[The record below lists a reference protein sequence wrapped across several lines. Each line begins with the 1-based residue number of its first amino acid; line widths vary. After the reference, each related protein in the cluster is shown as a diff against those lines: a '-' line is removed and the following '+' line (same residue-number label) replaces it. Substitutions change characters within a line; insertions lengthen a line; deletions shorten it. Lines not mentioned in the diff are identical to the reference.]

1 MAPRL
6 TLISPDFT
14 RLWFGQAVSSIGDM
28 VFSTT
33 LMLWVATVLA
43 KDESWAPAA
52 VSGVLVAGGTAVL
65 VVGPIAG
72 VFVDRWDKRRTMLGT
87 EVLRGGLVA
96 LLAVV
101 SFLPADALPAGV
113 WLALVYGTVLL
124 LHAAARFFAPAR
136 FTIIADL
143 VTGEADRA
151 RAAGITQA
159 TSQTALIVGP
169 PLAAPLF
176 FTVGVQ
182 WAMLFNALSYL
193 VSYVAISSVRVAPA
207 STALPETAP
216 VGGSGTGKAAGHRS
230 GVLREF
236 VAGLRFFGR
245 SKFLVALLVFAVIGQ
260 FGVGA
265 LNTLNIFFTTENL
278 GMSARLFGYVGM
290 AIGVGGIVGALCAGR
305 VVQWIGARRTTWVS
319 LLVSGALLV
328 AYSRQTG
335 FIGGITLL
343 VLFTIPL
350 TVLNTAMAPLL
361 LSAASAE
368 YRGRVV
374 AVFQPMTQL
383 AAMVAAALS
392 GWLAGTLL
400 RDFEGS
406 VAGLRFGPIDTI
418 IAVAGLCILLSG
430 LYARSALPDTETA
443 EDGGPAGGPPGE
455 ETAGKE
461 TAGEPTGPAEE
472 ATPKAAA
479 VSTPAP
485 PRRGSTE

>member
-1 MAPRL
+1 MAPRPI
-6 TLISPDFT
+6 LINRDYT
-14 RLWFGQAVSSIGDM
+14 RLWFGQAVSSVGDM

-43 KDESWAPAA
+43 KDETWAPAA

-87 EVLRGGLVA
+87 EALRGGLVA
-96 LLAVV
+96 LLAAV

-113 WLALVYGTVLL
+113 WLVLVYGTVLV
-124 LHAAARFFAPAR
+124 LHASARFFAPAR

-176 FTVGVQ
+176 FTLGVQ

-193 VSYVAISSVRVAPA
+193 VSYVAIHAVRVEPSKPAPA
-207 STALPETAP
+207 D
-216 VGGSGTGKAAGHRS
+216 GGGTGKAAAGRS
-230 GVLREF
+230 GVLPEF
-236 VAGLRFFGR
+236 VAGLRFFRR
-245 SKFLVALLVFAVIGQ
+245 STFLVALLVFAVIGQ
-260 FGVGA
+260 FGAGA

-290 AIGVGGIVGALCAGR
+290 AIGVGGVVGALCAGR
-305 VVQWIGARRTTWVS
+305 VVQWLGARRTTWVS
-319 LLVSGALLV
+319 LLVSGTLLV
-328 AYSRQTG
+328 VYSRQTG
-335 FIGGITLL
+335 FVGGIVVL
-343 VLFTIPL
+343 VLFTVPI

-361 LSAASAE
+361 LSAATPE

-392 GWLAGTLL
+392 GWLAGSVLHG
-400 RDFEGS
+400 FEGS
-406 VAGLRFGPIDTI
+406 VAGLRFGPVDTI
-418 IAVAGLCILLSG
+418 IAAAGLCILLSG
-430 LYARSALPDTETA
+430 FYARSALPETA
-443 EDGGPAGGPPGE
+443 TAEGGEPAGEPAREEPAGEAGGPAD
-455 ETAGKE
+455 ETAVR
-461 TAGEPTGPAEE
+461 AP
-472 ATPKAAA
+472 AAA
-479 VSTPAP
+479 PAP
-485 PRRGSTE
+485 PRRGSTA

>member
-14 RLWFGQAVSSIGDM
+14 RLWFGQAVSSVGDM

-113 WLALVYGTVLL
+113 WLTLVYGTVLL

-143 VTGEADRA
+143 VTGDADRA

-176 FTVGVQ
+176 FTLGVQ

-193 VSYVAISSVRVAPA
+193 VSYVAIASVRVAPA
-207 STALPETAP
+207 EKAP
-216 VGGSGTGKAAGHRS
+216 AGVSDPGKAAGPRT
-230 GVLREF
+230 GVVREF

-278 GMSARLFGYVGM
+278 GMSAKLFGYVGM

-335 FIGGITLL
+335 FVAGIALL
-343 VLFTIPL
+343 ILFTIPL

-392 GWLAGTLL
+392 GWLAGTVL
-400 RDFEGS
+400 RDFDGS
-406 VAGLRFGPIDTI
+406 VAGVRFGPIDTI

-430 LYARSALPDTETA
+430 LYARGALPDTETA
-443 EDGGPAGGPPGE
+443 EDGGPDGSP
-455 ETAGKE
+455 AGKG
-461 TAGEPTGPAEE
+461 TAGEPAGPAE
-472 ATPKAAA
+472 AAAPRAAA
-479 VSTPAP
+479 VPSPAP
-485 PRRGSTE
+485 PRRGSTQ

>member
-6 TLISPDFT
+6 TFISPDFT

-72 VFVDRWDKRRTMLGT
+72 VFVDRWDKIRTMLGT

-96 LLAVV
+96 LLAAV

-113 WLALVYGTVLL
+113 WLTLVYGTVLL

-143 VTGEADRA
+143 VTGDADRA

-176 FTVGVQ
+176 FTLGVQ

-193 VSYVAISSVRVAPA
+193 VSYIAIRSVRVAPSA
-207 STALPETAP
+207 TAP
-216 VGGSGTGKAAGHRS
+216 ADRSGTEEAAGRRT
-230 GVLREF
+230 GVLREL

-260 FGVGA
+260 FGAGA

-278 GMSARLFGYVGM
+278 GMSAELFGYVGM
-290 AIGVGGIVGALCAGR
+290 AIGVGGIAGALCAGR

-319 LLVSGALLV
+319 LLVSGVLLI

-335 FIGGITLL
+335 FISGIILL

-392 GWLAGTLL
+392 GWLAGTVLHGF
-400 RDFEGS
+400 DGS

-430 LYARSALPDTETA
+430 LYARGALPDAETS
-443 EDGGPAGGPPGE
+443 EDGEPAGGPPGAEAAE
-455 ETAGKE
+455 ENAAGE
-461 TAGEPTGPAEE
+461 AEAGEPAGPAEGTT
-472 ATPKAAA
+472 AKAAA
-479 VSTPAP
+479 GTPAP